1 MKGVAAPQSLAGVS
15 LGGRAECDKQDDDR
29 QQTLFREGPTER
41 TERIERCRADF
52 LGTFDSVRAKYA
64 GGRFQVFGIA
74 AMKGSR
80 KP

>member
-52 LGTFDSVRAKYA
+52 LGTFDSVRANMP
-64 GGRFQVFGIA
+64 A
-74 AMKGSR
+74 ADFRCSAS
-80 KP
+80 PP